1 MNWIMFIAVFLAMMI
16 TDIMW
21 AKYTLAVAFLKP
33 VLSGIYS
40 AVIILMGAV
49 TVVAYVEDRSMLI
62 PAMLG
67 AFVGTYY
74 TIKRARDYEEEK

>member
-1 MNWIMFIAVFLAMMI
+1 MNWIMFIGVFLAMMI

-21 AKYTLAVAFLKP
+21 AKYTLAVAFLNP
-33 VLSGIYS
+33 FLAGIYS

-49 TVVAYVEDRSMLI
+49 TVVAYVEDRYMLI

-74 TIKRARDYEEEK
+74 TIKRARDYEEE